1 MKKQLLFLFFIF
13 FSISVFGQL
22 IYFDKKKTDS
32 LFVVLKDI
40 PNDISRINISQEIFD
55 QIYSKSDINNSDL
68 FQLDSINRIIFELSK
83 KRNYKTGIGY
93 HYMNYADIAS
103 EKDSPDMALIIHYS
117 LKAQQLFLNEKND
130 YFYFRAI
137 LHLNETFMYLNRS
150 DEAKKNILKSLQS
163 KNLDDNLRVAFY
175 EQMSRMCY
183 RENSLYE
190 ALFYLKK
197 GLSYNKTNKKNKRLL
212 LQIYDLLFKI
222 NLKFSRFS
230 QANYYMDLYY
240 QLVKED
246 PIELHCYYM
255 NKSDILQE
263 EGKYEQALKLNLKND
278 IYFKKLDLYK
288 TNPSYKLNK
297 FMLAK
302 NYRFLKQYDMA
313 IMQYEDLL
321 KQDQLNPHEKVIAW
335 SALSIIYNT
344 VGEHDKANLYINK
357 ALANSQEVADP
368 MRKATVFKNKAIIAK
383 SSHDYVT
390 ALKYSDKSAELVK
403 AYYEKRQK
411 NDALSSLNNMEDS
424 EKEDRIKQL
433 KIAAL
438 EKTVQIDR
446 QKNYLI
452 LILLGLGV
460 AVISILVYW
469 KLYASIKKRN
479 KIIEI
484 RNQELLV
491 SQNII
496 QKALQEKELLVKEIH
511 HRVKNNLQL
520 VMSLLSMQLR
530 HNKEINI
537 SDFVKTSQSRISS
550 IALLYEQLY
559 QQKSEGAVNFKEYI
573 TVLSNAIV
581 ATYSDLQHQVSLNIE
596 VPAVYFDLETATPL
610 GLIISEFI
618 NNSFKHAFPNGQKG
632 VISLKLTPLEG
643 KYELNIS
650 DNGVGL
656 AEGYLNK
663 NTLGIQ
669 LVNLLVSQIKGVISI
684 KNRGGTN
691 YCIQF

>member
-13 FSISVFGQL
+13 FSTSVFGQL

-32 LFVVLKDI
+32 LFVVLKNTPD
-40 PNDISRINISQEIFD
+40 DTSRVNVYQEIFN
-55 QIYSKSDINNSDL
+55 QIYSKSVINTSDL
-68 FQLDSINRIIFELSK
+68 FQLDSINRIIFELAK

-93 HYMNYADIAS
+93 YYMNYADIAS
-103 EKDSPDMALIIHYS
+103 EKEITDIDLIINYS

-130 YFYFRAI
+130 YFYFMSI
-137 LHLNETFMYLNRS
+137 INLNETFMYLNRY
-150 DEAKKNILKSLQS
+150 DEVKQNILKSLQS
-163 KNLDDNLRVAFY
+163 KNLDDNLRMVFY
-175 EQMSRMCY
+175 EQMSRICN

-197 GLSYNKTNKKNKRLL
+197 GLSYNKSKKNKRVL

-240 QLVKED
+240 QLIKED
-246 PIELHCYYM
+246 PNDCAYYFRS
-255 NKSDILQE
+255 KSRILQK
-263 EGKYEQALKLNLKND
+263 EGKYQEALQLNLKNEA
-278 IYFKKLDLYK
+278 YFKKIEM
-288 TNPSYKLNK
+288 YKLNRNYK
-297 FMLAK
+297 VNKIELAENYSFLK
-302 NYRFLKQYDMA
+302 NYSMA
-313 IMQYEDLL
+313 IMHYEDIV
-321 KQDQLNPHEKVIAW
+321 KQDQLNPYEKAIVYSSLAQV
-335 SALSIIYNT
+335 YNI
-344 VGEHDKANLYINK
+344 VGEYNKANTYINNVLKNIQLITDPIKK
-357 ALANSQEVADP
+357 AEI
-368 MRKATVFKNKAIIAK
+368 FKNKSIIAK

-390 ALKYSDKSAELVK
+390 ALEYNDKSAELVK
-403 AYYEKRQK
+403 AYYEKREHD
-411 NDALSSLNNMEDS
+411 DAFSSLNNMEDS

-433 KIAAL
+433 KITAL
-438 EKTVQIDR
+438 EKIVQIDR

-452 LILLGLGV
+452 LILLVLVV
-460 AVISILVYW
+460 ALTSVMVYR
-469 KLYASIKKRN
+469 KLYSSIKKRN
-479 KIIEI
+479 RIIEI

-496 QKALQEKELLVKEIH
+496 QKALQEKEVLVKEIH

-559 QQKSEGAVNFKEYI
+559 QQKSEGTVNFQEYI
-573 TVLSNAIV
+573 TVLSNTIV
-581 ATYSDLQHQVSLNIE
+581 TTYSDLQHQVSLDIE

-618 NNSFKHAFPNGQKG
+618 NNSFKHAFPNGQEG
-632 VISLKLTPLEG
+632 IISLKLTTLQG
-643 KYELNIS
+643 KHELNIS
-650 DNGVGL
+650 DNGVGIAKGCL
-656 AEGYLNK
+656 DK

-669 LVNLLVSQIKGVISI
+669 LVNSLVAQIKGLIAI
-684 KNRGGTN
+684 QNKGGTS
-691 YCIQF
+691 YSIQF